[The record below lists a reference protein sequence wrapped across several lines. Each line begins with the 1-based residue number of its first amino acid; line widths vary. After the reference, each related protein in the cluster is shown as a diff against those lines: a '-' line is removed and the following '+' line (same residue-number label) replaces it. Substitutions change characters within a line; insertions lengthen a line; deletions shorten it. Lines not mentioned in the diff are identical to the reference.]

1 MVVKSIVLL
10 RCGSKILIDYMWLY
24 CYHLLFVIT
33 IGYSNTFHVCE
44 YHGYCELLQRMVG
57 VKRNCYK
64 KISKGRPLILPST
77 TMVGVKRNC
86 YKKIS
91 KGRSLILPSTTLQLA
106 NLQRNLK
113 RPHLKCYA
121 ISLISAIMG
130 INKYSCLK
138 YNWLYITM

>member
-1 MVVKSIVLL
+1 MYQAVDVMVVKSIVLL

-64 KISKGRPLILPST
+64 KISKGR
-77 TMVGVKRNC
+77 
-86 YKKIS
+86 
-91 KGRSLILPSTTLQLA
+91 SLILPSTTLQLA

-130 INKYSCLK
+130 I
-138 YNWLYITM
+138 